1 MATFEFQDL
10 SFEEFDDFVRV
21 SFQNNYY
28 FDVQKEEL
36 DKIGQY
42 EINKNA
48 IRFIDINEKKTSRFD
63 FIVSEG
69 MKNLT
74 NKQEIKQKTIIIK
87 LSIRQKRGGVLKDE
101 R

>member
-1 MATFEFQDL
+1 
-10 SFEEFDDFVRV
+10 
-21 SFQNNYY
+21 
-28 FDVQKEEL
+28 
-36 DKIGQY
+36 
-42 EINKNA
+42 
-48 IRFIDINEKKTSRFD
+48 
-63 FIVSEG
+63 